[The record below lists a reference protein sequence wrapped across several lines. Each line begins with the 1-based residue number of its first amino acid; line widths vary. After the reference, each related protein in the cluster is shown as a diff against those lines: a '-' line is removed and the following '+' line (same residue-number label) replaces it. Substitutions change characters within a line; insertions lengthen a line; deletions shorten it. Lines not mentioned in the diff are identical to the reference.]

1 MLLCIST
8 QVFAHDFAVV
18 NSDGDTI
25 YYKYTVQG
33 EVAVT
38 YKGDNVV
45 SYSNEYTGEINIPSS
60 VTYNGNTYSVTSIGK
75 EAFYYCADLIKITMP
90 NGITNIGEYAFYR
103 CRDLTNITIPN
114 GVTSIENYAFCGCD
128 GLISVTIPNSLISIG
143 NSAFDNCSSLTN
155 ITIPNSVTSIGYS
168 AFYECIGLTS
178 VTIGNSITSI
188 LNYTFSGCRYLTN
201 VIIPNGVTSIGNYAF
216 ENCSGLM
223 SITIP
228 NSVTDIGDGV
238 FKGCS
243 GLSNITIP
251 NNIISIGKYVFEDCS
266 GLTSVVIPNNVTTIG
281 REAFYG
287 CDGLTSI
294 IIPNSVISID
304 EYAFYNCLNLNTIRV
319 KADNPPTIYATTF
332 DNGEAMLIVPCGRLA
347 YYQNAENWSNFVNII
362 EDCNMDDT
370 TSALVDVYDDEKII
384 VYPNPII
391 DNAILSI
398 DNLATDVQV
407 VLTDMQGR
415 IIKTYA
421 MKSGESTLEIET
433 NNLKSGTY
441 FLRIVGE
448 NMQRT
453 EKIFKK

>member
-1 MLLCIST
+1 MKKNLLNLIMLLCISM

-25 YYKYTVQG
+25 YYKYTTQG

-60 VTYNGNTYSVTSIGK
+60 VTDNGITYSVTSIG
-75 EAFYYCADLIKITMP
+75 D
-90 NGITNIGEYAFYR
+90 YAFM
-103 CRDLTNITIPN
+103 
-114 GVTSIENYAFCGCD
+114 S
-128 GLISVTIPNSLISIG
+128 
-143 NSAFDNCSSLTN
+143 CSSLTSITLPN
-155 ITIPNSVTSIGYS
+155 SVTSMGGGAFSTCTGLTSITIPNSVTSIGDL
-168 AFYECIGLTS
+168 AFYDCSGLTNVTIGNNVTSIGSKAFSGCNGLTILNWNANNCTSVGNYIILEDFAYLPAFYSLPNLTTVNIGESVEIIPSYFLFGCSGLTS
-178 VTIGNSITSI
+178 ITLPNGLTSIGYGAFNNCSGLTNVTIGNS
-188 LNYTFSGCRYLTN
+188 
-201 VIIPNGVTSIGNYAF
+201 VTSIGDRAF
-216 ENCSGLM
+216 SGCSSLT

-228 NSVTDIGDGV
+228 NSVTSIGDSA
-238 FKGCS
+238 FLLCS
-243 GLSNITIP
+243 
-251 NNIISIGKYVFEDCS
+251 
-266 GLTSVVIPNNVTTIG
+266 
-281 REAFYG
+281 
-287 CDGLTSI
+287 
-294 IIPNSVISID
+294 
-304 EYAFYNCLNLNTIRV
+304 NLDTIRV

-332 DNGEAMLIVPCGRLA
+332 DNNIGNYALLIVPCGRLSD
-347 YYQNAENWSNFVNII
+347 YQHNHQWSLFRNII

-370 TSALVDVYDDEKII
+370 TTALVDVYDDEKII

-433 NNLKSGTY
+433 NNLKSGT
-441 FLRIVGE
+441 
-448 NMQRT
+448 
-453 EKIFKK
+453 